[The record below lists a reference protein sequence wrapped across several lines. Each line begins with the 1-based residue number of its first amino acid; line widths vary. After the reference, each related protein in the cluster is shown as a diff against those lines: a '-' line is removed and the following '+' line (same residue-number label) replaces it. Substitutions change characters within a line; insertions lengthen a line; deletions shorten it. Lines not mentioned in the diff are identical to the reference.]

1 MSVNFSKELLE
12 ADASNALESAAKTE
26 DAIYGLPLEYY
37 GEFGGAPWP
46 VSIEDEFYRRP
57 GEKELSVQ
65 ERIAGLG
72 FEPEYFVIT
81 HFDLFHRHHQD
92 LQAYL
97 EENCEVLAQTES
109 YLIYNSCHYLD
120 FEANIPVAHV
130 PRRSH

>member
-1 MSVNFSKELLE
+1 MEIGEIINHSPYTVFVSYY
-12 ADASNALESAAKTE
+12 
-26 DAIYGLPLEYY
+26 YGLPLEYY
-37 GEFGGAPWP
+37 GEFGGVPWP
-46 VSIEDEFYRRP
+46 VRIEDEFYRRP
-57 GEKELSVQ
+57 GEMELSVQ

-97 EENCEVLAQTES
+97 GENCEVLAQTES

-130 PRRSH
+130 PGRSH